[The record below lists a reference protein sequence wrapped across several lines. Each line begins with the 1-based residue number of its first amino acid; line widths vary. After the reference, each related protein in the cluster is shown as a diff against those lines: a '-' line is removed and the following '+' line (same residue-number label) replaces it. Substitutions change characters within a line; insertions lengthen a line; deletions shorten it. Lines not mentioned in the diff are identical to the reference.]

1 MGTETLRKD
10 FEIFLTIK
18 PFCLSLKTTRPV
30 KEYYLFQGIVCV
42 FLFWGF
48 FSLLLSH
55 SPPET
60 LYLTDWIKGE
70 FYLRFC

>member
-10 FEIFLTIK
+10 FEIFFTIK
-18 PFCLSLKTTRPV
+18 PFCHSLKTTRPV
-30 KEYYLFQGIVCV
+30 KEYHLFQCIVCF

-60 LYLTDWIKGE
+60 LHLTD
-70 FYLRFC
+70 